1 MQITALSTDHLRVP
15 LARPGRVSLTDPAPA
30 GPSAVDIIL
39 VHANTDAGLAGLG
52 FAVVA
57 GPGAATVR
65 ALIDAEVS
73 ALVVGADPR
82 HPEKRFAAAEAY
94 FRGVGFAGVVARAYS
109 AVDVALWDLKAKAAG
124 VPLWELLGAAR
135 SAAPF
140 FASDVA
146 PGRPA
151 ADVVKAAK
159 PLLKQ
164 GATAIRI
171 EVGGGDVR
179 ADADRV
185 REINDGLG
193 DDAAVCVAAEGRFDL
208 GTAEA
213 LTHFFED
220 VGVEWFEDPL
230 PATDAIGYA
239 KLAGMA
245 EIPIAVGSSF
255 ATRDRFFQT
264 VRDGVIRVVRP
275 DVGRLGGITPV
286 LKVAAVAE
294 AFGVSVSPVRL
305 PEVGVQLACGLPAVT
320 RVDRVDWLAD
330 VFPGTV
336 RATEGKLVPPAA
348 PGLGL
353 ELAPDA
359 ERWRVVGPVSN
370 RPA

>member
-1 MQITALSTDHLRVP
+1 MRLTSLTTDHLRVP
-15 LARPGRVSLTDPAPA
+15 LGKPGRVSLTDPMPA
-30 GPSAVDIIL
+30 GPAALDVI
-39 VHANTDAGLAGLG
+39 VVRAETDAGLAGLG
-52 FAVVA
+52 FAVVS
-57 GPGAATVR
+57 GPGAAAVR
-65 ALIDAEVS
+65 GLIDTEVS
-73 ALVVGADPR
+73 QLVVGADPR
-82 HPEKRFAAAEAY
+82 RPEQHFAAAEA
-94 FRGVGFAGVVARAYS
+94 RVRAVGFAGLAARAYS
-109 AVDVALWDLKAKAAG
+109 AVDLALWDLKAKAAG

-135 SAAPF
+135 PAAPF

-159 PLLKQ
+159 PQLKQ
-164 GATAIRI
+164 GASAVRI

-193 DDAAVCVAAEGRFDL
+193 DDAAVCVAADGRFDL

-230 PATDAIGYA
+230 PATDTIGYA

-336 RATEGKLVPPAA
+336 RATDGKMVPPAA
-348 PGLGL
+348 PGLGI

-359 ERWRVVGPVSN
+359 DRWRVAGV
-370 RPA
+370 

>member
-1 MQITALSTDHLRVP
+1 MRLTALTTDHLRVP

-30 GPSAVDIIL
+30 GPTAIDVIL
-39 VHANTDAGLAGLG
+39 VHAETDAGLAGLG
-52 FAVVA
+52 FAVVV

-65 ALIDAEVS
+65 TLIDAEVS
-73 ALVVGADPR
+73 PLVVGTDPR
-82 HPEKRFAAAEAY
+82 QPERRFAAAEAH
-94 FRGVGFAGVVARAYS
+94 FRGVGFAGLAARAYS

-135 SAAPF
+135 PAAPF
-140 FASDVA
+140 FVSDVA
-146 PGRPA
+146 PGGSA

-159 PLLKQ
+159 PFLKQ
-164 GATAIRI
+164 GATAVRI
-171 EVGGGDVR
+171 AVGGSDVR

-185 REINDGLG
+185 REISDGLG
-193 DDAAVCVAAEGRFDL
+193 EDAAVCVAADGRFDL

-230 PATDAIGYA
+230 PATDTIGYA

-245 EIPIAVGSSF
+245 EIPIAVGSMF

-264 VRDGVIRVVRP
+264 IRDGVIRVVRP

-294 AFGVSVSPVRL
+294 AYGVSVSPVRL
-305 PEVGVQLACGLPAVT
+305 PEVTVQLACGLPAVT

-330 VFPGTV
+330 VFPGAL
-336 RATEGKLVPPAA
+336 RATDGKLVPPAA

-353 ELAPDA
+353 EVAPDVA
-359 ERWRVVGPVSN
+359 RWRVG
-370 RPA
+370 